1 MNSVENR
8 WKLKNNT
15 IKQVDDFSFM
25 NWMNLQTLDMQYN
38 QLSKPNA
45 ISKQAFK
52 PLKRLKVLKFYFD
65 QYDDLKLILVF
76 LFGKK

>member
-1 MNSVENR
+1 
-8 WKLKNNT
+8 
-15 IKQVDDFSFM
+15 M

-52 PLKRLKVLKFYFD
+52 PLKRLKVLHHQIIFN
-65 QYDDLKLILVF
+65 LKYLIYLILVF
-76 LFGKK
+76 LFGQK

>member
-1 MNSVENR
+1 
-8 WKLKNNT
+8 
-15 IKQVDDFSFM
+15 M

-52 PLKRLKVLKFYFD
+52 PLKRLKVSRFWKFSLKFT
-65 QYDDLKLILVF
+65 LVF

>member
-1 MNSVENR
+1 
-8 WKLKNNT
+8 
-15 IKQVDDFSFM
+15 M

-52 PLKRLKVLKFYFD
+52 PLKRLKVLIFMFLYKTM
-65 QYDDLKLILVF
+65 ILNSF
-76 LFGKK
+76 